1 VKKKRRKPT
10 PVPKGGDASAG
21 AGRSTG
27 LRLKGRHWVALWLL
41 AFLGVALAV
50 VRRQT
55 ASLEATREL
64 QQLRKTRAALESSR
78 AELLGDIHRAQS
90 RGVLVPL
97 AQQKL
102 GLRLPQDSEITILQ
116 DPRPR

>member
-1 VKKKRRKPT
+1 MKQRKRPESAPRAP
-10 PVPKGGDASAG
+10 GG
-21 AGRSTG
+21 GR

-41 AFLGVALAV
+41 AFLLVALTV
-50 VRRQT
+50 VRRQN
-55 ASLEATREL
+55 AALETTREL
-64 QQLRKTRAALESSR
+64 QQLRKTRAALEVSR
-78 AELLGDIHRAQS
+78 SALVGDIHRARS